1 MIIGATGA
9 TGRHVLR
16 ELLQN
21 PHFTRVGEFGRRSLP
36 DDKLQ
41 GVDTSKLERKV
52 VDFERL
58 DEKEWK
64 EGRWDVVY
72 ITCVSSTGGAC
83 LSDVV
88 LVVWALP
95 KRLLGAQ
102 RISKRSTESELRL
115 RAASAYP

>member
-1 MIIGATGA
+1 MIVGATGA

-36 DDKLQ
+36 DAQLQ

-52 VDFERL
+52 VDFEKL

-64 EGRWDVVY
+64 DGHWDVVY
-72 ITCVSSTGGAC
+72 ITCVLSTG
-83 LSDVV
+83 
-88 LVVWALP
+88 
-95 KRLLGAQ
+95 
-102 RISKRSTESELRL
+102 
-115 RAASAYP
+115 